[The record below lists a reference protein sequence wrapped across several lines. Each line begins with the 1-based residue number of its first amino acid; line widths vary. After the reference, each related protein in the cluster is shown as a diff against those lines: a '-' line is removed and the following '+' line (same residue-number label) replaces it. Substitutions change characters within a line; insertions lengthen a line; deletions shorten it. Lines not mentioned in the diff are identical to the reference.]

1 MSGQKGRAYSQ
12 DLRDRVLA
20 AQGSVADVGQRF
32 GVSGSYVSRVRTRR
46 DKQGVCTAHPRGGHV
61 PMRLAGLQ
69 ERLLAQVAAAPEQTL
84 AQLCTWAAER
94 GVQVS
99 TVTMHKSLK
108 RWGLTFKKRLSLPP
122 SSTEPT

>member
-1 MSGQKGRAYSQ
+1 MQWWRGKAYSQ

-20 AQGSVADVGQRF
+20 AKGSVADVGKRF

-84 AQLCTWAAER
+84 AQLC
-94 GVQVS
+94 
-99 TVTMHKSLK
+99 
-108 RWGLTFKKRLSLPP
+108 
-122 SSTEPT
+122 